1 MKTCTKCGI
10 PKEEGE
16 FHHKTATT
24 FMSWCKECRVG
35 QRRTAYLR
43 RSAQESES
51 YKAWRLAHPEAARA
65 KSANYR
71 ARKLTADGAFSAD
84 DVVYLY
90 TDQQQSC
97 AYCGNTL
104 LAGYHVEHRIP
115 LIRGGSNS
123 LENLC
128 LACPTCNLRKGA
140 KTDQEFLAILQR
152 EVGVEQQTTA
162 IAA

>member
-10 PKEEGE
+10 EKDESA
-16 FHHKTATT
+16 FHKKSGPTL
-24 FMSWCKECRVG
+24 MSWCKECRVG
-35 QRRTAYLR
+35 QRRTTYLQ
-43 RSAQESES
+43 RSAQESAS
-51 YKAWRLAHPEAARA
+51 YKVWRLAHPEAVRA
-65 KSANYR
+65 NTANYR
-71 ARKLTADGAFSAD
+71 ARKLTASGTFSAD
-84 DVVYLY
+84 DVLYLY
-90 TDQQQSC
+90 IDQQQSC

-104 LAGYHVEHRIP
+104 LAGYHVEHKIP

-152 EVGVEQQTTA
+152 EVGIEQQASTITA
-162 IAA
+162 